1 MNKLTAL
8 LFCAMFVTGQANA
21 DSFEAEVRPM
31 LEASCLLCHG
41 EGTVT
46 PLNMQELSYDLGD
59 AEVYLTWQHIYD
71 RIERGQM
78 PPMEVSDTIQSLIDN
93 AVVAL
98 KPALVDAN
106 IAARGSSRTTLRR
119 LTQLEYA
126 YSLEDLLHLDAETAS
141 AMALELPAAADTGG
155 FDTVAKNQD
164 ISSLHVRGY

>member
-1 MNKLTAL
+1 MNKLTTL
-8 LFCAMFVTGQANA
+8 LVCTMFVVGQASA
-21 DSFEAEVRPM
+21 DSFEAEVKPM

-59 AEVYLTWQHIYD
+59 AEVYRTWQHIYN

-78 PPMEVSDTIQSLIDN
+78 PPMEVSDTVQSLIDN
-93 AVVAL
+93 ALTAL

-106 IAARGSSRTTLRR
+106 IASRGGSRAELRR

-126 YSLEDLLHLDAETAS
+126 YSL
-141 AMALELPAAADTGG
+141 
-155 FDTVAKNQD
+155 
-164 ISSLHVRGY
+164 